1 MTTLETE
8 AKQSMGKSFALTV
21 RASTQVAM
29 DIVAVVIPFSSIL
42 IATRCPKITRKLKWY
57 YDQNF
62 AFPFLLIFWKQMC

>member
-42 IATRCPKITRKLKWY
+42 MATRCPKITRKLK
-57 YDQNF
+57 
-62 AFPFLLIFWKQMC
+62 LLLFRAALPEICAIISSLS